1 MREARSNERELRVEL
16 AACHRLVARFGMSE
30 LTKAVAA
37 ARLPG
42 LSEYLIKPYF
52 HLFDE
57 VTASNLVQVS
67 FDGRVVERGAASLEL
82 GWEYNSASHHFV
94 TAIFAAREDVG
105 CVLHTH
111 SPAGMAVSTLREGLL
126 PLTQE
131 ALRFFGQLAFLEYRG
146 VVDDDA
152 AGRFVAESLGS
163 KRAMIMRNHGLLA
176 AGRTVAEAFD
186 IMFHLDN
193 ACRAQIAALSMG
205 RELSLPDAAL
215 CEQMG
220 ARYER
225 STMPAGTREWPALR
239 RLLDRDE
246 PGYLD

>member
-1 MREARSNERELRVEL
+1 MLEERELRVEL
-16 AACHRLVARFGMSE
+16 AACHRLVAHFGMSE

-42 LSEYLIKPYF
+42 KREYLIKPYF

-57 VTASNLVQVS
+57 VTASNLVQVA
-67 FDGRVVERGAASLEL
+67 FDGSVVEPGNATLES
-82 GWEYNSASHHFV
+82 GWEYNSASHYFV
-94 TAIFAAREDVG
+94 SAIFAAREDVG

-111 SPAGMAVSTLREGLL
+111 STAGMAVSTLKDGLL

-131 ALRFFGQLAFLEYRG
+131 ALRYFGQLAFLEYRG
-146 VVDDDA
+146 VVDDYDE
-152 AGRFVAESLGS
+152 GRFVAESLGA

-193 ACRAQIAALSMG
+193 ACRAQVAALSMG
-205 RELSLPDAAL
+205 RELSLPDARL

-220 ARYER
+220 ARYQGR
-225 STMPAGTREWPALR
+225 ATPAGTREWPALR
-239 RLLDRDE
+239 RLLDRE
-246 PGYLD
+246 QPSYRE